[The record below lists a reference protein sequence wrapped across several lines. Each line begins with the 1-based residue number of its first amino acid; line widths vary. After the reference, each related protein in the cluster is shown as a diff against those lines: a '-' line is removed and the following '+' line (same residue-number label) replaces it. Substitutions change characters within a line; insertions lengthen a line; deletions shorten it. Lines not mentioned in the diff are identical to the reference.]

1 MLRTSPSMMCIPQ
14 CDSWEEEAVTTR
26 GCSHGSE
33 TEIYTEFLGNHQDI
47 VRVAAP
53 EVLVQQV

>member
-1 MLRTSPSMMCIPQ
+1 MVRTPPSMMCILQ
-14 CDSWEEEAVTTR
+14 CDSGDAEAVTTR

-53 EVLVQQV
+53 EV